1 MGGAAMS
8 NRQIFILVVIVLVA
22 IIGYSSVFTVNEREQ
37 AIKFRLGE
45 IVKSDYKPGIYGQVP
60 FINNVLKFERRIL
73 TLDVRPTEY
82 LTKEK
87 KRLVVDFFAKW
98 RINDVEKFYRTMSA
112 GDMNT
117 ARQRIYNIIN
127 NGLKSQ
133 FSKYSLSEL
142 VSGVRLV
149 ELKKGSKE
157 LKDLRAHV
165 MTTITAQ
172 ANAQVEKYGI
182 SIVDIRIKRIDLTTK
197 ISKDVFRRMQS
208 ERQQFAA
215 DIRSRGKE
223 EAERRRADADRQRTI
238 ILANAYKSAQN
249 LRGEGDAKASDIYA
263 KAYSKDPKF
272 YEFYR
277 SLSAY
282 KNVFSN
288 QGDVLVLDPNSEF
301 FKYFKDAS
309 GRTR

>member
-1 MGGAAMS
+1 MS

-249 LRGEGDAKASDIYA
+249 LRGEGDAKAAEIYA
-263 KAYSKDPKF
+263 NAYNKDREF
-272 YEFYR
+272 YAFYR
-277 SLSAY
+277 SLDAY
-282 KNVFSN
+282 KKSFTGKN
-288 QGDVLVLDPNSEF
+288 DILVLEPDSEF
-301 FKYFKDAS
+301 FNYFKQNKPK
-309 GRTR
+309 

>member
-1 MGGAAMS
+1 
-8 NRQIFILVVIVLVA
+8 
-22 IIGYSSVFTVNEREQ
+22 
-37 AIKFRLGE
+37 
-45 IVKSDYKPGIYGQVP
+45 
-60 FINNVLKFERRIL
+60 
-73 TLDVRPTEY
+73 
-82 LTKEK
+82 
-87 KRLVVDFFAKW
+87 
-98 RINDVEKFYRTMSA
+98 
-112 GDMNT
+112 MNT

-249 LRGEGDAKASDIYA
+249 LRGEGDAKAAEIYA
-263 KAYSKDPKF
+263 NAYNKDREF
-272 YEFYR
+272 YAFYR
-277 SLSAY
+277 SLDAY
-282 KNVFSN
+282 KKSFTGKN
-288 QGDVLVLDPNSEF
+288 DILVLEPDSEF
-301 FKYFKDAS
+301 FNYFKQNKPK
-309 GRTR
+309 

>member
-1 MGGAAMS
+1 MS

-22 IIGYSSVFTVNEREQ
+22 IIGYSSVFTVNEREL

-45 IVKSDYKPGIYGQVP
+45 IVKFDYKPGIYGQMP
-60 FINNVLKFERRIL
+60 FINNVEKFDRRIL

-98 RINDVEKFYRTMSA
+98 RINNVEKFYRTMTR
-112 GDMNT
+112 GDMNI

-142 VSGVRLV
+142 VSGVRV
-149 ELKKGSKE
+149 VALKHGSKE
-157 LKDLRAHV
+157 KEDLRAHV
-165 MTTITAQ
+165 MTTITEQ

-249 LRGEGDAKASDIYA
+249 LRGEGDAKAAEIYA
-263 KAYSKDPKF
+263 DAYSKDREF
-272 YEFYR
+272 YAFYR
-277 SLSAY
+277 SLDAY
-282 KNVFSN
+282 KKSFAGKDDILVIEPGSDFFNYFN
-288 QGDVLVLDPNSEF
+288 QNKP
-301 FKYFKDAS
+301 K
-309 GRTR
+309 